1 VKPVHGLIRAKYTDK
16 MMLNLRSFHR
26 HAGAGSP
33 LAAVAILL
41 ALSCALPA
49 YAVADT
55 PDPRELIR
63 SAMEHWRGINSYSEM
78 TMTVHR
84 PDWER
89 SFSMRAWTEGDKLS
103 LVRVT
108 APARDAG
115 NGTLVK
121 NREMWTY
128 SPKINRILKLPSSM
142 MNQGW
147 MGSDFSNKD
156 ISKSTDII
164 DQYDHRLL
172 SAETQGEHLQ
182 YTIESI
188 PHEEAAVV
196 WGKEIAVI
204 RDDYVLLRQ
213 EFWDQDGVLV
223 KAMTALDIRPMD
235 GRPVASRMRME
246 KVEAAGEWTE
256 MKVDAVD
263 FDVELPPGLFTL
275 SSLRNPRQ

>member
-1 VKPVHGLIRAKYTDK
+1 
-16 MMLNLRSFHR
+16 MMRNLRR
-26 HAGAGSP
+26 HHHGGP
-33 LAAVAILL
+33 PAAAAFLL
-41 ALSCALPA
+41 AVLGALSSAA
-49 YAVADT
+49 AGDT
-55 PDPRELIR
+55 PNPRELIR
-63 SAMEHWRGINSYSEM
+63 AAMDHWRGVTSYSEM

-89 SFSMRAWTEGDKLS
+89 SFSMQAWTEGDKLS

-121 NREMWTY
+121 DNQMWTY

-142 MNQGW
+142 MNQSW

-172 SAETQGEHLQ
+172 SAEQQGDHQ
-182 YTIESI
+182 RYTIESI
-188 PHEEAAVV
+188 PHEDAAVV
-196 WGKEIAVI
+196 WGREVAVI

-223 KAMTALDIRPMD
+223 KAMTATEIRTMD

-246 KVEAAGEWTE
+246 KLEEPGEWTE
-256 MKVDAVD
+256 MAVDTVD
-263 FDVELPPGLFTL
+263 FDVELAPGLFTL
-275 SSLRNPRQ
+275 SNLRNPRQ